1 MAEKSFNQWL
11 YQDGRDEAL
20 RDVYF
25 EDQIGPGS
33 EYLDWAESVYKAM
46 QRTPSVSEPRSRI
59 WPFTK

>member
-1 MAEKSFNQWL
+1 MTEKTFNQWL

-25 EDQIGPGS
+25 EDHIGPGS
-33 EYLDWAESVYKAM
+33 EYLDWAECVYKAM
-46 QRTPSVSEPRSRI
+46 QQPPSANEPRPRI